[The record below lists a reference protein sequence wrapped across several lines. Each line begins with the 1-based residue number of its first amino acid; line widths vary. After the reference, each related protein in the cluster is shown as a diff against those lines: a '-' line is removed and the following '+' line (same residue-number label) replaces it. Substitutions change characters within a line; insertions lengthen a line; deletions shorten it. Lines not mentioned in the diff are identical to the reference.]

1 LLDADSATA
10 ALAEQQAHQL
20 RGMVIHDL
28 VADLRDYAAAARATP
43 APPPP
48 ATSIAFAMGLVFR
61 VSGPA
66 PSWLSDAVSGG
77 PMISQRLAVDASAPS
92 AATAQVRTFNVR
104 TADFA
109 VNPPRFERVQQLSDA
124 STIALA
130 WDLVWPEPP
139 SGDLTPAQRDPEHHL
154 VNYQVRRRPLDGND
168 REVVFTAKGG
178 DALHREPGGVM
189 KRLRRRF
196 QLVDHFDETPEDLAL
211 LPVNGKSYLYSI
223 TPVDFGGHSGRPL
236 SIVATRFPS
245 DPPAVP
251 VDGEAAVHY
260 VISDS
265 TLAPA
270 HAVPASDLPPL
281 LVPSALTITW
291 TESTTS
297 QHGPVI
303 PIGTHQLVFRRES
316 TLPIGSYGLDST
328 TQRPS
333 ETSLPTSNARPLPT
347 DIKVQIFPEGPSDAR
362 TATLT
367 LQALQEAG
375 VFPPANDQRWRP
387 EAWRVF
393 FQAVSLGGVPSSLAP
408 VKVLIRITPDPAA
421 PGESPVPLAERRE
434 ERRPA
439 ELEWLPLPMRFP
451 LLPPEDEL
459 ATVGPL
465 HVPMPRADGGST
477 AFVFDPTLANLR
489 HRAHPAALRC
499 VRFRWNQG
507 PSATSRYPL
516 ELNAGYRILE
526 LDIDA
531 FTTETFADRARLAE
545 ALRPIQ
551 DVQMIPAEDLPLVP
565 ADTLAT
571 SQWEAWY
578 PSAVL
583 RRRTGAAR
591 AAGSE
596 LSAGPWYSWRES
608 VLDWPAWPGLTG
620 AADAGIRDGAHHPT
634 LRAITEA
641 LARDHHLE
649 LQAPPAMQP
658 QDLAALLKA
667 TAPAADPYGWGILQR
682 FGLSVAF
689 RLRSL
694 LSGEVLTGPALLA
707 ALHASLADLDD
718 TAARHLHVELLFQ
731 SGRAIEVS
739 EQACAAE
746 GLLALVQLSL
756 RPVVRQIRSYGRVVV
771 EGKPGDQ
778 VELAI
783 TLPAGASCSMVDQG
797 NPAVGQVELA
807 AAPGA
812 SVVVRRAVQFPLGG
826 RTTLL
831 FRGRALPTVARVGSA
846 GATTPLT
853 LEPFAATDEHVAY
866 FSVDA
871 TALAAE
877 LAGAEPHAARSWTA
891 FRRYAESLSSN
902 DPAVADSDKV
912 RVPTTKDQLA
922 PLAATVL
929 RWMQRFFDHG
939 GGGDKPV
946 DRPWVATAYPRSGS
960 PAHAAPDA
968 TGRLTYDHRVEDP
981 WAHTYRYY
989 VRPYGR
995 YDLLWQGLRQSPLL
1009 FPSTPR
1015 FEETTPET
1023 TGGGLDVVL
1032 DRTRS
1037 VARPLVLS
1045 SRRLDAP
1052 GTPAS
1057 PAAPGAT
1064 WEVLVAEH
1072 PEQTLASHNQTLARQ
1087 LAFRQLAY
1095 TLVREFAF
1103 PRWLSQLGIA
1113 LAPVPERYPLPP
1125 AALPATPERLELSGP
1140 LDELAARTLDLP
1152 LRLGP
1157 FQQGAVALQWEGL
1170 PFYYQHRLLLI
1181 AQATGEVSPVN
1192 EVTQRDFEYRTPDP
1206 ISNLEVATF
1215 SWTPPPPFAGAPL
1228 DLRGRVVNVQLR
1240 QLWDALPAQAQARW
1254 PSEQPDG
1261 THRTPGWV
1269 PDLDVVYQLVELFSG
1284 NVEVQAELSFD
1295 EQLGRY
1301 TRRQLGRR
1309 FLAEISA
1316 LTAPA
1321 SGGTYAVAVSIQ
1333 QLAQQQLSRSYTGAQ
1348 LAAIPAATRAKL
1360 AVSGRQ
1366 LSFVGIMTHAD
1377 LAALEAVLDLADWPA
1392 VRALHDAWSV
1402 QVPVSEA
1409 VAQIPP
1415 ALATMVDFGELD
1427 DLPLVWDGAMSPAEQ
1442 AALLALPGD
1451 REFKA
1456 ALARLVET
1464 AGQQAGVVTVCAPLA
1479 PEPMPPALRPRVTLT
1494 RDAAGHAYTGL
1505 RWSGN
1510 LADAD
1515 LDTLKRWPRVLD
1527 LASAVTALIE
1537 KASVRVHAL
1546 SLPPARPLRAE
1557 LPPAL
1562 GQLEL
1567 AAAHLG
1573 WLGPAPT
1580 NAQRAALLAV
1590 QGDADFVD
1598 ARARLLAAIDAERSV
1613 PLGAAITR
1621 PTQGSLP
1628 IALAQLELGDD
1639 ALSWSAPAPT
1649 AEQRAALLALP
1660 GDGPFLAAIRALL
1673 AALDAET
1680 ASSVPLA
1687 PFIARPAQADLM
1699 GSLEGRLLIGTDT
1712 LRWASP
1718 APNDAERAALRDL
1731 AADEVLLMAVGA
1743 LRDLFDAAHQVAM
1756 TAQPARPRQTE
1767 LPTSLTTQ
1775 LTLTPTGLTW
1785 TGRVHDAS
1793 SRDALLA
1800 LLGDAPLIEAIQ
1812 QLLAQLDAQEIEV
1825 PFLSEVRPT
1834 AAALGDL
1841 GDKLIVGRAALRFHG
1856 LMLPSEIAAIQ
1867 ALFPSAADRRAVL
1880 RLHSASLTSGMRGRE
1895 LRIRTRRGAAPPSQ
1909 LHPIPPR
1916 AL

>member
-1 LLDADSATA
+1 
-10 ALAEQQAHQL
+10 
-20 RGMVIHDL
+20 
-28 VADLRDYAAAARATP
+28 
-43 APPPP
+43 
-48 ATSIAFAMGLVFR
+48 
-61 VSGPA
+61 
-66 PSWLSDAVSGG
+66 
-77 PMISQRLAVDASAPS
+77 
-92 AATAQVRTFNVR
+92 
-104 TADFA
+104 
-109 VNPPRFERVQQLSDA
+109 
-124 STIALA
+124 
-130 WDLVWPEPP
+130 
-139 SGDLTPAQRDPEHHL
+139 
-154 VNYQVRRRPLDGND
+154 
-168 REVVFTAKGG
+168 
-178 DALHREPGGVM
+178 
-189 KRLRRRF
+189 
-196 QLVDHFDETPEDLAL
+196 
-211 LPVNGKSYLYSI
+211 
-223 TPVDFGGHSGRPL
+223 
-236 SIVATRFPS
+236 
-245 DPPAVP
+245 
-251 VDGEAAVHY
+251 
-260 VISDS
+260 
-265 TLAPA
+265 
-270 HAVPASDLPPL
+270 
-281 LVPSALTITW
+281 
-291 TESTTS
+291 
-297 QHGPVI
+297 
-303 PIGTHQLVFRRES
+303 
-316 TLPIGSYGLDST
+316 
-328 TQRPS
+328 
-333 ETSLPTSNARPLPT
+333 
-347 DIKVQIFPEGPSDAR
+347 
-362 TATLT
+362 
-367 LQALQEAG
+367 
-375 VFPPANDQRWRP
+375 
-387 EAWRVF
+387 
-393 FQAVSLGGVPSSLAP
+393 
-408 VKVLIRITPDPAA
+408 
-421 PGESPVPLAERRE
+421 
-434 ERRPA
+434 
-439 ELEWLPLPMRFP
+439 
-451 LLPPEDEL
+451 L

-1125 AALPATPERLELSGP
+1125 AALPATPECLELSGP

-1206 ISNLEVATF
+1206 ISNLEVA
-1215 SWTPPPPFAGAPL
+1215 
-1228 DLRGRVVNVQLR
+1228 
-1240 QLWDALPAQAQARW
+1240 
-1254 PSEQPDG
+1254 
-1261 THRTPGWV
+1261 
-1269 PDLDVVYQLVELFSG
+1269 
-1284 NVEVQAELSFD
+1284 
-1295 EQLGRY
+1295 
-1301 TRRQLGRR
+1301 
-1309 FLAEISA
+1309 
-1316 LTAPA
+1316 
-1321 SGGTYAVAVSIQ
+1321 
-1333 QLAQQQLSRSYTGAQ
+1333 
-1348 LAAIPAATRAKL
+1348 
-1360 AVSGRQ
+1360 
-1366 LSFVGIMTHAD
+1366 
-1377 LAALEAVLDLADWPA
+1377 
-1392 VRALHDAWSV
+1392 
-1402 QVPVSEA
+1402 
-1409 VAQIPP
+1409 
-1415 ALATMVDFGELD
+1415 
-1427 DLPLVWDGAMSPAEQ
+1427 
-1442 AALLALPGD
+1442 
-1451 REFKA
+1451 
-1456 ALARLVET
+1456 
-1464 AGQQAGVVTVCAPLA
+1464 
-1479 PEPMPPALRPRVTLT
+1479 
-1494 RDAAGHAYTGL
+1494 
-1505 RWSGN
+1505 
-1510 LADAD
+1510 
-1515 LDTLKRWPRVLD
+1515 
-1527 LASAVTALIE
+1527 
-1537 KASVRVHAL
+1537 
-1546 SLPPARPLRAE
+1546 
-1557 LPPAL
+1557 
-1562 GQLEL
+1562 
-1567 AAAHLG
+1567 
-1573 WLGPAPT
+1573 
-1580 NAQRAALLAV
+1580 
-1590 QGDADFVD
+1590 
-1598 ARARLLAAIDAERSV
+1598 
-1613 PLGAAITR
+1613 
-1621 PTQGSLP
+1621 
-1628 IALAQLELGDD
+1628 
-1639 ALSWSAPAPT
+1639 
-1649 AEQRAALLALP
+1649 
-1660 GDGPFLAAIRALL
+1660 
-1673 AALDAET
+1673 
-1680 ASSVPLA
+1680 
-1687 PFIARPAQADLM
+1687 
-1699 GSLEGRLLIGTDT
+1699 
-1712 LRWASP
+1712 
-1718 APNDAERAALRDL
+1718 
-1731 AADEVLLMAVGA
+1731 
-1743 LRDLFDAAHQVAM
+1743 
-1756 TAQPARPRQTE
+1756 
-1767 LPTSLTTQ
+1767 
-1775 LTLTPTGLTW
+1775 
-1785 TGRVHDAS
+1785 
-1793 SRDALLA
+1793 
-1800 LLGDAPLIEAIQ
+1800 
-1812 QLLAQLDAQEIEV
+1812 
-1825 PFLSEVRPT
+1825 
-1834 AAALGDL
+1834 
-1841 GDKLIVGRAALRFHG
+1841 
-1856 LMLPSEIAAIQ
+1856 
-1867 ALFPSAADRRAVL
+1867 
-1880 RLHSASLTSGMRGRE
+1880 
-1895 LRIRTRRGAAPPSQ
+1895 
-1909 LHPIPPR
+1909 
-1916 AL
+1916 